1 MIVSYF
7 SALQRKPVLDK
18 SGSQVG
24 RLRDVI
30 VQLAGGDE
38 PVVTAVVVRFGHTD
52 IFVPA
57 ADIRSIEGDQ
67 VALSTAR
74 LDVRPFSR
82 RPGEVLLKQD
92 VLGHRVVDI
101 ERAMLVRARD
111 VSLQQDG
118 NVIRAVGLDV
128 RPRRLFGSQPPTARE
143 WDEFNVLIGHEA
155 SQLVRRS
162 GSQLR
167 SLKPAQVADLI
178 EEASKAERNELLTE
192 VASDPDF
199 EADVFEELDEDEI
212 NRVLRDRDV
221 EDIADSLELMQ
232 TDDAADVL
240 LNLPQGRRQAVID
253 TIAEPRRTEI
263 LALLSYQEDSAGGM
277 MGIDQLALPA
287 TTLVA
292 TALKRVQNE
301 TERQPQ
307 SLTVL
312 FTLDKEGRLE
322 GTVALARL
330 IQADPKATL
339 SDIQEPDPVTADP
352 DEDMLDIVTRMAD
365 FNLLVLPIV
374 GQDGKLLG
382 AITVDDALEAAIPD
396 NWRQREPS
404 RPVNRPRNEDE
415 Q

>member
-1 MIVSYF
+1 MTTSYF
-7 SALQRKPVLDK
+7 SALVKNPVLDK

-38 PVVTAVVVRFGHTD
+38 PLVTAVVVRFGGTD

-82 RPGEVLLKQD
+82 RAGEVLLKQD
-92 VLGHRVVDI
+92 VLGHRIIDM
-101 ERAMLVRARD
+101 ERALLVRARD
-111 VSLQQDG
+111 ISLEQTG
-118 NVIRAVGLDV
+118 EEIRAVGLDV
-128 RPRRLFGSQPPTARE
+128 TRHRWFHTEPPTSRE
-143 WDEFNVLIGHEA
+143 WGEFNVLIGHEA
-155 SQLVRRS
+155 SVGVRRA

-167 SLKPAQVADLI
+167 TLKPAQVADLI

-212 NRVLRDRDV
+212 NRVLRHRDV
-221 EDIADSLELMQ
+221 ERIADSLEHMQ

-240 LNLPQGRRQAVID
+240 LNLPQERRQAVID
-253 TIAEPRRTEI
+253 TIEEPRRSEI

-277 MGIDQLALPA
+277 MSLDQLALPA
-287 TTLVA
+287 TTLVSD
-292 TALKRVQNE
+292 ALRRVKSE
-301 TERQPQ
+301 TTRQPQ

-312 FTLDKEGRLE
+312 FTLDADGVLE
-322 GTVALARL
+322 GTVPLARL
-330 IQADPKATL
+330 LQADLKATL
-339 SDIQEPDPVTADP
+339 ADIEETDPVTADP
-352 DEDMLDIVTRMAD
+352 DDDIVEIVTRMSD

-374 GQDGKLLG
+374 DPDDKLLG
-382 AITVDDALEAAIPD
+382 AVTVDDALAAAIPG
-396 NWRQREPS
+396 NWRSREASHRS
-404 RPVNRPRNEDE
+404 RGDDD
-415 Q
+415 